1 MSSSQQQQAPPQRSD
16 VHISPIVISS
26 TVVAAA
32 AAAAATAATTAAT
45 AAAAVNPESA
55 TIPTTA
61 APARPSDKTV
71 ATHQQQS
78 YSRSSQAHANMNT
91 NPDGPPPTIV
101 VGRRQRKKPRVFE
114 TTPSPF
120 SRKPTAPPPSLSAG
134 TGLKLSSIPNIAY
147 SLDKVNL
154 KDPIIELLHRV
165 LFNSQGQ
172 TSKRKV
178 NIRAFS
184 GFSPSEMH
192 RANGEVVT
200 DRTRAREKLLKVH
213 YNIVRRIAN
222 ILDVPIPQI
231 VRTVPIRPRFP
242 LSSPMDNNSARYP
255 SSSTGNDYDD
265 SLSGQTKK
273 RSRSRSTDDDGDGD
287 GNSPRGDDRETEAD
301 AEEHDPLKKVR
312 ADDHRQNDEEH
323 LQHSPSIVQERKS
336 RYAALRDEQR
346 RMKEVVIDA
355 ILNFLDSPS
364 LLPGRINIA
373 KRDKEQRAKRRAM
386 ERERK
391 AAGTTHQ
398 GDTDNDDGHDND
410 DHYVPKKKAKTTSDD
425 EHDDALL
432 KPRNKSDRDK
442 HRSDYSYDDD
452 VIIKMGHSAVDVDG
466 KHMVRSKGPGES
478 DEDGDEDL
486 ERDALPW
493 IELMQQDNRTLC
505 ALSSSSCGDQ
515 DGETVADE
523 HV

>member
-1 MSSSQQQQAPPQRSD
+1 MSSSQPQQQPPQRSD

-32 AAAAATAATTAAT
+32 AAA
-45 AAAAVNPESA
+45 VNTESA
-55 TIPTTA
+55 TIPTSA
-61 APARPSDKTV
+61 APARLNNKTV
-71 ATHQQQS
+71 AAHQQQS
-78 YSRSSQAHANMNT
+78 YSRSSQAHVNMNT

-120 SRKPTAPPPSLSAG
+120 SRKPAAAPPSLSAG

-184 GFSPSEMH
+184 GFSPAETH
-192 RANGEVVT
+192 RANGDVVT

-231 VRTVPIRPRFP
+231 VRTVPIRPRLP
-242 LSSPMDNNSARYP
+242 LSSPMDNNPARYP
-255 SSSTGNDYDD
+255 SSSTGNDHDD
-265 SLSGQTKK
+265 SLSSQAKK
-273 RSRSRSTDDDGDGD
+273 RSRSRSTVDDDDGDG
-287 GNSPRGDDRETEAD
+287 NVSMGDDRETEAD
-301 AEEHDPLKKVR
+301 AEEHDHLKNVR
-312 ADDHRQNDEEH
+312 ADDHRQDDEEN
-323 LQHSPSIVQERKS
+323 LQHSPSAVQERKS

-391 AAGTTHQ
+391 AAEIANQ

-425 EHDDALL
+425 EHDVVADALS
-432 KPRNKSDRDK
+432 KPRNKSGRDK
-442 HRSDYSYDDD
+442 QRRNDSCDDD
-452 VIIKMGHSAVDVDG
+452 IIIKMGHSAVDVDG
-466 KHMVRSKGPGES
+466 KLAARSKGPGES